1 MDEASNAVFAVNDP
15 SALGVISA
23 LEAAGKSTGVTVVSV
38 VGSAQGIAAVKAGP
52 LYSTSVQFPREI
64 GRIAAQRFYEH
75 LDGNSVEKY
84 IRVPLEL
91 ITAEN
96 VHAFAGKQEPETTS
110 PFFHAAGCPCTTPT
124 NRR

>member
-1 MDEASNAVFAVNDP
+1 M
-15 SALGVISA
+15 
-23 LEAAGKSTGVTVVSV
+23 KHHRT
-38 VGSAQGIAAVKAGP
+38 

-75 LDGNSVEKY
+75 LDGNSVEKD

-96 VHAFAGKQEPETTS
+96 VHAFAGK
-110 PFFHAAGCPCTTPT
+110 
-124 NRR
+124 